1 MRVALVAAF
10 LALPAFAQAETK
22 TSKPFPKTGVWKN
35 TVKNKGVT
43 GSAFTPVSHV
53 LYLNDCQPN
62 GCVVKPGTDNSRTN
76 TSSIA
81 DSQRV
86 LSAFPYTYWDEL
98 VACVTDT
105 FAPFDI
111 QITTQDPGNS
121 PHFEVMIGGTP
132 QQLSDDPFL
141 SGAGGVAPFI
151 DCSTTEDNVISFVF
165 AEVVNDLD
173 FLCGAVAQEAA
184 HVWGLDHELNP
195 ADPMTYL
202 ELGTSKR
209 FQNTASQCGEYLD
222 GTTGD
227 PAVDG
232 PRDCF
237 CGGTT
242 QNSFAF
248 MSTTFDN
255 SNIGP
260 ASAMITSPTEGQF
273 VRPGAPIRATLDSQL
288 QFDRG
293 QLAIDG
299 TVVSE
304 ITSAPVAI
312 TLPSTTAG
320 GSRQITVSLTD
331 TGQRTATDTV
341 TVRVLGTCAA
351 GCESGFACLEG
362 ICVPGGNVAGG
373 LGTSCTNNEECI
385 TGTCAIAG
393 AESHCTGACAA
404 ADASCP
410 EGFECLASNICWPES
425 SGGGCSSNG
434 NSAGFLIIGL
444 GFAVVLLRR
453 GRRS

>member
-1 MRVALVAAF
+1 MRVALVAA
-10 LALPAFAQAETK
+10 LLLPALAHAESK
-22 TSKPFPKTGVWKN
+22 TSKPFPRTGVWKN
-35 TVKNKGVT
+35 TVKNKGAVA
-43 GSAFTPVSHV
+43 AFTPVSHV
-53 LYLNDCQPN
+53 LYLNDCKPN
-62 GCVVKPGTDNSRTN
+62 GCVVKPGADNSRTN

-86 LSAFPYTYWDEL
+86 LSAFPYNYWDEL

-141 SGAGGVAPFI
+141 AGAGGVAPFI

-165 AEVVNDLD
+165 AEVVNNLP

-195 ADPMTYL
+195 DDPMTYL
-202 ELGTSKR
+202 ELGSDKR
-209 FQNTASQCGEYLD
+209 FQNTASQCGEYLA
-222 GTTGD
+222 GQMPG
-227 PAVDG
+227 ADG
-232 PRDCF
+232 PRECF
-237 CGGTT
+237 CGGPT

-248 MSTTFDN
+248 MSSTFDN

-312 TLPSTTAG
+312 TLPATTAG

-341 TVRVLGTCAA
+341 TVRVLGSCAA
-351 GCESGFACLEG
+351 GCETGFACLEG
-362 ICVPGGNVAGG
+362 ICVPGGDVAGG
-373 LGTSCTNNEECI
+373 LGSSCTNNEECL

-393 AESHCTGACAA
+393 EESHCTGACAA
-404 ADASCP
+404 DASCP
-410 EGFECLASNICWPES
+410 DGFECLASNICWPES

-434 NSAGFLIIGL
+434 NSPGFLIIGL

-453 GRRS
+453 GRRN